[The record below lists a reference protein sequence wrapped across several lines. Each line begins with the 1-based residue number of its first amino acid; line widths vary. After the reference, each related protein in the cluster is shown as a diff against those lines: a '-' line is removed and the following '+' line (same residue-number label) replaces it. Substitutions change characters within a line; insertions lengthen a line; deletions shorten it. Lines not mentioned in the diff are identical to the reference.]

1 MPCRSY
7 NYDRGG
13 RKMSKRVGLEAS
25 HAAAEAARMADVDVI
40 AAYPITPQTHI
51 PERLAEM
58 VANGEL
64 NAAYIPVESEHSAMS
79 TCLGAA
85 AVGARTFT
93 ATAGQGL
100 ELMHEVVYIASSM
113 RYPIVMTVCNRALS
127 APLSVWGDHSDAMAV
142 RDTGW
147 IQVFCQNN
155 QQAFDMTLWGFRVGE
170 DSRVLFPVMVHF
182 DGFHL
187 SHVTEPV
194 ILPEQKEVDEFLPKF
209 HYPFALNP
217 DKPMTHGAFGPPD
230 IYSETKIA
238 QEVAFRKSK
247 EVIIQG
253 FKEFGDIF
261 GRYYQPVES
270 YRTEGAKL
278 LLLTMGSFSETAKIA
293 IDTKKNKGESV
304 GLISLRLWRPF
315 PFEELRQ
322 AVKDAETLIVFD
334 RCISFGGPGG
344 PVSSEVRSA
353 LYNEKERPRVVSFVG
368 GLGGRD
374 MSVKDFE
381 YVIDRGRDIVEKG
394 SMELFETVGIRGK
407 VTGIRG

>member
-1 MPCRSY
+1 
-7 NYDRGG
+7 
-13 RKMSKRVGLEAS
+13 MSKRVGLEAS
-25 HAAAEAARMADVDVI
+25 HAAAEAARMADIDVT
-40 AAYPITPQTHI
+40 AAYPITPQTHV

-64 NAAYIPVESEHSAMS
+64 EAAYIPVESEHSALS
-79 TCLGAA
+79 ACLGSA

-100 ELMHEVVYIASSM
+100 ELMHEVVYVASSM
-113 RYPIVMTVCNRALS
+113 RYPIVMTVANRALS

-155 QQAFDMTLWGFRVGE
+155 QETFDLTLWAFRVGE

-182 DGFHL
+182 DGFSL

-194 ILPEQKEVDEFLPKF
+194 ILPEQEEVDRFLPRF
-209 HYPFALNP
+209 QYPFALNP
-217 DKPMTHGAFGPPD
+217 DRPTTHGAFGPPD
-230 IYSETKIA
+230 IYSETKVA
-238 QEVAFRKSK
+238 QEVALRKSRD
-247 EVIIQG
+247 VILQG
-253 FKEFGDIF
+253 WKEFGDIF
-261 GRYYQPVES
+261 GRYYEPVES
-270 YRTEGAKL
+270 YRTQGAKL
-278 LLLTMGSFSETAKIA
+278 LLLTMGSFSETAKVA
-293 IDTKKNKGESV
+293 VDTRKGQGESL
-304 GLISLRLWRPF
+304 GLVNLRLWRPF
-315 PFEELRQ
+315 PFKELIG
-322 AVKDAETLIVFD
+322 AVKGAETLIVFD

-353 LYNEKERPRVVSFVG
+353 LYNEKKRPVVVSFVG

-381 YVIDRGRDIVEKG
+381 YVIDRGREVAEKG
-394 SMELFETVGIRGK
+394 SKELFEMVGIRGE